1 MTNTKFKLKIDY
13 LCQNSFMMNYIS
25 IDNISKA
32 FSDKLLFE
40 NISFGIEK
48 GEKTALVAANG
59 TGKSTMMKILVGK
72 EESDKGSI
80 SYNEN
85 IRIGYLEQLP
95 QFDSELTIQEV
106 ISTGHTDIM
115 NVIQRYENALLNH
128 VDDNNISTKKEL
140 EDAISQMDAL
150 QAWSYEQRL
159 KQLLY
164 TFEITDL
171 SQKIGTLSG
180 GQVKRLALALVLL
193 DDPDI
198 LFLDEPTNHL
208 DMGMIEWLE
217 KYLTQSTKTL
227 FMVTHDR
234 YFLDRV
240 CNKIFELY
248 QGTMYT
254 HNGNY
259 DYYVR
264 KSREREENKR
274 IAAERAGQL
283 LKHELEWMRSTPQA
297 RTGKAKA
304 RIDAFYDLQEK
315 ARMRR
320 DNNELQF
327 GADMQRLGGKILEM
341 DRVSKSYGDMII
353 LKDFEYIF
361 KKGERIGVIGKNG
374 IGKSTFLNMI
384 TGNENPD
391 SGTIVTGQTV
401 VYGYYTQKGIKFDER
416 KTVLET
422 IKDIAE
428 VIHYGKDKT
437 YSADQLL
444 AHFMFPYSMHRQPVS
459 LLSGG
464 EKRRLY
470 LLTVLVSN
478 PNFLILDEPTNDLDL
493 LTLQKLEDFL
503 QTYKGC
509 LLVVSHD
516 RFFLDQTVD
525 QLFVFEGDGK
535 VKGFMGNYSQY
546 HDYLEEKNKEE
557 RRELTA
563 QKQESRAEK
572 PTSERK
578 KKRTYKE
585 QQEYEKLAK
594 EIESLEIEKEELT
607 IKMQDQLDYQELDKL
622 GKRMNE
628 ITELIDE
635 KELRWLELDEIGG

>member
-1 MTNTKFKLKIDY
+1 
-13 LCQNSFMMNYIS
+13 MNYLS

-80 SYNEN
+80 AYNEN

-95 QFDSELTIQEV
+95 QFDPELTIQEV

-115 NVIQRYENALLNH
+115 AVIQRYEKALLNH
-128 VDDNNISTKKEL
+128 VDDNNLNTKQEL
-140 EDAISQMDAL
+140 EMAISQMDSL

-171 SQKIGTLSG
+171 TQKVGTLSG

-283 LKHELEWMRSTPQA
+283 LKYELEWMRSTPQA

-315 ARMRR
+315 AKMRR

-327 GADMQRLGGKILEM
+327 GSDMQRLGGKILEM
-341 DRVSKSYGDMII
+341 DRVSKAYGNTTI
-353 LKDFEYIF
+353 LKDFDYIF
-361 KKGERIGVIGKNG
+361 KKGERIGIIGKNG

-384 TGNENPD
+384 TGKENPD

-401 VYGYYTQKGIKFDER
+401 AYGYYTQKGIKFDER

-437 YSADQLL
+437 YTADQLL

-470 LLTVLVSN
+470 LLTVLVAN

-503 QTYKGC
+503 QNYKGC

-516 RFFLDQTVD
+516 RFFLDETVD

-546 HDYLEEKNKEE
+546 REYLENKTKEE
-557 RRELTA
+557 KREQAA
-563 QKQESRAEK
+563 QKQETRAAEK
-572 PTSERK
+572 PATERK

-585 QQEYEKLAK
+585 QQEYEQLARDIEALETEKKELTAQLEQQLDYK
-594 EIESLEIEKEELT
+594 EIEKIGNRIS
-607 IKMQDQLDYQELDKL
+607 
-622 GKRMNE
+622 E
-628 ITELIDE
+628 ITDLIDE
-635 KELRWLELDEIGG
+635 KELRWLELDEI

>member
-1 MTNTKFKLKIDY
+1 
-13 LCQNSFMMNYIS
+13 MNYLS

-80 SYNEN
+80 AYNEN

-95 QFDSELTIQEV
+95 QFDPDLTIQEV

-115 NVIQRYENALLNH
+115 AVIQRYEKALLNH
-128 VDDNNISTKKEL
+128 VDDNNLNTKQEL
-140 EDAISQMDAL
+140 EMAISQMDSL

-171 SQKIGTLSG
+171 TQKVGTLSG

-283 LKHELEWMRSTPQA
+283 LKYELEWMRSTPQA

-315 ARMRR
+315 AKMRR

-327 GADMQRLGGKILEM
+327 GSDMQRLGGKILEM
-341 DRVSKSYGDMII
+341 DRVSKAYGNTTI
-353 LKDFEYIF
+353 LKDFDYIF
-361 KKGERIGVIGKNG
+361 KKGERIGIIGKNG

-384 TGNENPD
+384 TGKENPD

-401 VYGYYTQKGIKFDER
+401 AYGYYTQKGIKFDER

-437 YSADQLL
+437 YTADQLL

-470 LLTVLVSN
+470 LLTVLVAN

-503 QTYKGC
+503 QNYKGC

-516 RFFLDQTVD
+516 RFFLDETVD

-546 HDYLEEKNKEE
+546 REYLENKTKEE
-557 RRELTA
+557 KREQAA
-563 QKQESRAEK
+563 QKQETRAAEK
-572 PTSERK
+572 PATERK

-585 QQEYEKLAK
+585 QQEYEQLAK
-594 EIESLEIEKEELT
+594 DIESLEQEKAELT
-607 IKMQDQLDYQELDKL
+607 TRMEQQLDYTELEKI
-622 GKRMNE
+622 GNRINE
-628 ITELIDE
+628 INGLIDE
-635 KELRWLELDEIGG
+635 KEMRWLELDEIS

>member
-1 MTNTKFKLKIDY
+1 
-13 LCQNSFMMNYIS
+13 MNYLS

-72 EESDKGSI
+72 EESDKGTI

-95 QFDSELTIQEV
+95 QFDPELTIQEV

-115 NVIQRYENALLNH
+115 AVIQRYENALLNH
-128 VDDNNISTKKEL
+128 VDDNNTSTKKEL
-140 EDAISQMDAL
+140 EQAIAQMDGL

-171 SQKIGTLSG
+171 SQKVGTLSG

-304 RIDAFYDLQEK
+304 RIDAFYDLKEK
-315 ARMRR
+315 AKVRR
-320 DNNELQF
+320 DNSELQF

-341 DRVSKSYGDMII
+341 DRVSKSYGDMTI
-353 LKDFEYIF
+353 LKDFDYIF
-361 KKGERIGVIGKNG
+361 KKGERIGIIGKNG

-384 TGNENPD
+384 TGNEQPD

-401 VYGYYTQKGIKFDER
+401 AYGYYTQKGIKFDER

-428 VIHYGKDKT
+428 IIHYGKDKT
-437 YSADQLL
+437 YTADQLL
-444 AHFMFPYSMHRQPVS
+444 AHFMFPYSMHRQQVA

-493 LTLQKLEDFL
+493 LTLQKLEDYL
-503 QTYKGC
+503 STYKGC

-516 RFFLDQTVD
+516 RFFLDETVD

-546 HDYLEEKNKEE
+546 HEYLENKTREEK
-557 RRELTA
+557 REIAA
-563 QKQESRAEK
+563 QKQETRAEK
-572 PTSERK
+572 PASERK

-585 QQEYEKLAK
+585 QQEYEQLAK
-594 EIESLEIEKEELT
+594 DIEALETEKMELT
-607 IKMQDQLDYQELDKL
+607 SKLEQQLDYQELEKI
-622 GKRMNE
+622 GNRISE
-628 ITELIDE
+628 ITNLIDE
-635 KELRWLELDEIGG
+635 KEMRWLELDEI

>member
-1 MTNTKFKLKIDY
+1 
-13 LCQNSFMMNYIS
+13 MNYIS

-80 SYNEN
+80 AYNEN

-95 QFDSELTIQEV
+95 QFNPELTIQDV

-128 VDDNNISTKKEL
+128 VDDNNLTTKKEL
-140 EDAISQMDAL
+140 EDSISQMDSL

-171 SQKIGTLSG
+171 NQKVGTLSG

-315 ARMRR
+315 AKMRR

-327 GADMQRLGGKILEM
+327 GSDMQRLGGKILEM
-341 DRVSKSYGDMII
+341 DRVSKSYGNMTI
-353 LKDFEYIF
+353 LKDFDYIF
-361 KKGERIGVIGKNG
+361 KKGERIGIIGKNG

-384 TGNENPD
+384 TGNEKPD
-391 SGTIVTGQTV
+391 SGTVVTGQTV
-401 VYGYYTQKGIKFDER
+401 AYGYYTQKGIKFDER

-422 IKDIAE
+422 IQDIAE
-428 VIHYGKDKT
+428 VIHYGKDNVYT
-437 YSADQLL
+437 ADKLL

-516 RFFLDQTVD
+516 RYFLDQTVD

-557 RRELTA
+557 KREIAA
-563 QKQESRAEK
+563 QKQEARVDK
-572 PTSERK
+572 PKAVERK

-585 QQEYEKLAK
+585 QQEYEQLAK
-594 EIESLEIEKEELT
+594 DIEALEVEKEEIAT
-607 IKMQDQLDYQELDKL
+607 KMQEQMDYQEIEKL
-622 GKRMNE
+622 GKRLNE
-628 ITELIDE
+628 INDLLDE
-635 KELRWLELDEIGG
+635 KEMRWLELDEI

>member
-1 MTNTKFKLKIDY
+1 MNVKIIKEFIY
-13 LCQNSFMMNYIS
+13 FCENSLEMNYIS

-32 FSDKLLFE
+32 YSDKLLFE

-72 EESDKGSI
+72 EECDKGSI
-80 SYNEN
+80 AYNEN
-85 IRIGYLEQLP
+85 MRIGYLEQMP
-95 QFDSELTIQEV
+95 YFDPTLTIQDV

-115 NVIQRYENALLNH
+115 SVIQTYEKALLNH
-128 VDDNNISTKKEL
+128 VDDNNLKTKLEL
-140 EDAISQMDAL
+140 ETAISNMDAL

-164 TFEITDL
+164 TFDITDL
-171 SQKIGTLSG
+171 TQTIGTLSG
-180 GQVKRLALALVLL
+180 GQIKRLALALVLL

-217 KYLTQSTKTL
+217 KYLSQSTKTL

-248 QGTMYT
+248 QGTMYV
-254 HNGNY
+254 HKGNY

-283 LKHELEWMRSTPQA
+283 LKYELEWMRSTPQA

-304 RIDAFYDLQEK
+304 RIDAFYDLKEK
-315 ARMRR
+315 AKMRR

-327 GADMQRLGGKILEM
+327 GSDMQRLGGKILEM
-341 DRVSKSYGDMII
+341 DRVSKSYGNNII
-353 LKDFEYIF
+353 LRDFDYIF
-361 KKGERIGVIGKNG
+361 KKGERIGIIGKNG

-384 TGNENPD
+384 TGSENPD

-401 VYGYYTQKGIKFDER
+401 AYGYYTQKGIKFDER
-416 KTVLET
+416 KTVVET

-516 RFFLDQTVD
+516 RYFLDQTVD

-535 VKGFMGNYSQY
+535 VKGFMGNYTQY
-546 HDYLEEKNKEE
+546 HDYIEEKSKEE
-557 RRELTA
+557 KREQA
-563 QKQESRAEK
+563 IQKQESK
-572 PTSERK
+572 PDKPKSAERK
-578 KKRTYKE
+578 KKRSYKE
-585 QQEYEKLAK
+585 QKEYDQLTQ
-594 EIESLEIEKEELT
+594 EIEDLELEKETLT
-607 IKMQDQLDYQELDKL
+607 LKMQDQLDYQELDKI
-622 GKRMNE
+622 GKRINE
-628 ITELIDE
+628 INELLDE
-635 KELRWLELDEIGG
+635 KELRWLELDEIE

>member
-1 MTNTKFKLKIDY
+1 MY
-13 LCQNSFMMNYIS
+13 LCENSFTMNYIS

-72 EESDKGSI
+72 EECDKGSI
-80 SYNEN
+80 AYNEN

-95 QFDSELTIQEV
+95 QFDPELSIQDV

-115 NVIQRYENALLNH
+115 NVIQRYENALLSH
-128 VDDNNISTKKEL
+128 VDDNDISTKKEL
-140 EDAISQMDAL
+140 EDSISQMDAL

-171 SQKIGTLSG
+171 TQKIETLSG

-315 ARMRR
+315 AKMRR

-341 DRVSKSYGDMII
+341 DRVSKSYGDLTI
-353 LKDFEYIF
+353 LKDFDYIF
-361 KKGERIGVIGKNG
+361 KKGERIGIIGKNG

-391 SGTIVTGQTV
+391 KGTIVTGQTV

-525 QLFVFEGDGK
+525 QLFVFEGDGN

-546 HDYLEEKNKEE
+546 HEYLEDRN
-557 RRELTA
+557 REVKREQAA
-563 QKQESRAEK
+563 QKQDNRTEK
-572 PTSERK
+572 QVSERK
-578 KKRTYKE
+578 KKRSYKE
-585 QQEYEKLAK
+585 QMEYEQLAK
-594 EIESLEIEKEELT
+594 DIETLEIEKSKLT
-607 IKMQDQLDYQELDKL
+607 LKMQEISDYQEMEKIA
-622 GKRMNE
+622 KRMNE
-628 ITELIDE
+628 ITELIDG

>member
-1 MTNTKFKLKIDY
+1 
-13 LCQNSFMMNYIS
+13 MNYIS

-80 SYNEN
+80 AYNEN

-95 QFDSELTIQEV
+95 QFNPELTIQDV

-128 VDDNNISTKKEL
+128 VDDNNLTTKKEL
-140 EDAISQMDAL
+140 EDSISQMDSL

-171 SQKIGTLSG
+171 NQKVGTLSG

-248 QGTMYT
+248 QGNMYT

-315 ARMRR
+315 AKMRR

-327 GADMQRLGGKILEM
+327 GSDMQRLGGKILEM
-341 DRVSKSYGDMII
+341 DRVSKSYGDMTI
-353 LKDFEYIF
+353 LKDFDYIF
-361 KKGERIGVIGKNG
+361 KKGERIGIIGKNG

-384 TGNENPD
+384 TGNEKPD
-391 SGTIVTGQTV
+391 SGTVVTGQTV
-401 VYGYYTQKGIKFDER
+401 AYGYYTQKGIKFDER

-422 IKDIAE
+422 IQDIAE
-428 VIHYGKDKT
+428 VIHYGKDNVYT
-437 YSADQLL
+437 ADKLL

-516 RFFLDQTVD
+516 RYFLDQTVD

-557 RRELTA
+557 RREIAA
-563 QKQESRAEK
+563 QKQEARVDK
-572 PTSERK
+572 PKATERK

-585 QQEYEKLAK
+585 QQEYDQLAK
-594 EIESLEIEKEELT
+594 DIEALEAEKEEIAT
-607 IKMQDQLDYQELDKL
+607 KMQEQMDYQEIEKL
-622 GKRMNE
+622 GKRLNE
-628 ITELIDE
+628 INDLLDE
-635 KELRWLELDEIGG
+635 KEMRWLELDEI

>member
-1 MTNTKFKLKIDY
+1 
-13 LCQNSFMMNYIS
+13 MNYLS

-80 SYNEN
+80 AYNEN

-95 QFDSELTIQEV
+95 QFDPELTIQEV

-115 NVIQRYENALLNH
+115 AVIQRYEKALLNH
-128 VDDNNISTKKEL
+128 VDDNNLNTKQEL
-140 EDAISQMDAL
+140 EMAISQMDSL
-150 QAWSYEQRL
+150 QVWSYEQRL

-171 SQKIGTLSG
+171 TQKVGTLSG

-283 LKHELEWMRSTPQA
+283 LKYELEWMRSTPQA

-315 ARMRR
+315 AKMRR

-327 GADMQRLGGKILEM
+327 GSDMQRLGGKILEM
-341 DRVSKSYGDMII
+341 DRVSKAYGNTTI
-353 LKDFEYIF
+353 LKDFDYIF
-361 KKGERIGVIGKNG
+361 KKGERIGIIGKNG

-384 TGNENPD
+384 TGKENPD

-401 VYGYYTQKGIKFDER
+401 AYGYYTQKGIKFDER

-437 YSADQLL
+437 YTADQLL

-470 LLTVLVSN
+470 LLTVLVAN

-503 QTYKGC
+503 QNYKGC

-516 RFFLDQTVD
+516 RFFLDETVD

-546 HDYLEEKNKEE
+546 REYLENKTKEE
-557 RRELTA
+557 KREQAA
-563 QKQESRAEK
+563 QKQETRAAEK
-572 PTSERK
+572 PATERK

-585 QQEYEKLAK
+585 QQEYEQLARD
-594 EIESLEIEKEELT
+594 IEALETEKKELT
-607 IKMQDQLDYQELDKL
+607 ARLEQQLDYQELEKI
-622 GKRMNE
+622 GNRISE
-628 ITELIDE
+628 ITDLIDE
-635 KELRWLELDEIGG
+635 KELRWLELDEI

>member
-1 MTNTKFKLKIDY
+1 
-13 LCQNSFMMNYIS
+13 MMNYIS

-80 SYNEN
+80 AYNEN

-95 QFDSELTIQEV
+95 HFEPELTIQDV

-274 IAAERAGQL
+274 VAAERAGQL
-283 LKHELEWMRSTPQA
+283 LKYELEWMRSTPQA

-304 RIDAFYDLQEK
+304 RIDAFYDLKEK
-315 ARMRR
+315 AKFRR
-320 DNNELQF
+320 DNTELQF
-327 GADMQRLGGKILEM
+327 GSDMQRLGGKILEM
-341 DRVSKSYGDMII
+341 DSVSKSYGNTTI
-353 LKDFEYIF
+353 LKDFDYIF
-361 KKGERIGVIGKNG
+361 KKGERIGIIGKNG

-384 TGNENPD
+384 TGSENPD

-401 VYGYYTQKGIKFDER
+401 AYGYYTQKGIKFDER
-416 KTVLET
+416 KTILET

-428 VIHYGKDKT
+428 VIHYGKDKV
-437 YSADQLL
+437 YSPDQLL

-503 QTYKGC
+503 QSYKGC

-516 RFFLDQTVD
+516 RYFLDQTVD

-546 HDYLEEKNKEE
+546 HDYLEEKSKEE
-557 RRELTA
+557 KREQAA
-563 QKQESRAEK
+563 QKQESRVER

-585 QQEYEKLAK
+585 QKEYEQLAQ
-594 EIESLEIEKEELT
+594 EIESLEKEKNELT
-607 IKMQDQLDYQELDKL
+607 VKMQEQLDYQELDKL

-628 ITELIDE
+628 INDLIDE
-635 KELRWLELDEIGG
+635 KELRWLELDEIEN

>member
-1 MTNTKFKLKIDY
+1 
-13 LCQNSFMMNYIS
+13 MNYIS

-95 QFDSELTIQEV
+95 QFDAELTIQDV

-115 NVIQRYENALLNH
+115 AVIQRYENALLNH
-128 VDDNNISTKKEL
+128 VDDDNIATKKEL
-140 EDAISQMDAL
+140 EQAIAQMDGL

-171 SQKIGTLSG
+171 SQKVGTLSG

-274 IAAERAGQL
+274 VAAERAGQL

-315 ARMRR
+315 AKMRR
-320 DNNELQF
+320 DNSELQF

-341 DRVSKSYGDMII
+341 DKVSKSYGNTTI

-361 KKGERIGVIGKNG
+361 KRGERIGIIGKNG

-384 TGNENPD
+384 TGNEKPD

-401 VYGYYTQKGIKFDER
+401 AYGYYTQKGIKFDER

-437 YSADQLL
+437 YTADQLL
-444 AHFMFPYSMHRQPVS
+444 AHFMFPYSMHRQQVA

-493 LTLQKLEDFL
+493 LTLQKLEDYL
-503 QTYKGC
+503 NTYKGC
-509 LLVVSHD
+509 LIVVSHD
-516 RFFLDQTVD
+516 RYFLDETVD

-546 HDYLEEKNKEE
+546 HEYLENKNKEE
-557 RRELTA
+557 RREQAAL
-563 QKQESRAEK
+563 KQEARAEK
-572 PTSERK
+572 PATTERK

-585 QQEYEKLAK
+585 QQEYEQLAKDIEALENEKKELTAKLEQQLDYK
-594 EIESLEIEKEELT
+594 EIEI
-607 IKMQDQLDYQELDKL
+607 I
-622 GKRMNE
+622 GNRIGE
-628 ITELIDE
+628 ITDLIDE
-635 KELRWLELDEIGG
+635 KELRWLELDEI

>member
-1 MTNTKFKLKIDY
+1 
-13 LCQNSFMMNYIS
+13 MNYLS

-72 EESDKGSI
+72 EESDKGTV

-95 QFDSELTIQEV
+95 QFDPELTIQEV

-115 NVIQRYENALLNH
+115 AVIQRYENALLNH
-128 VDDNNISTKKEL
+128 VDDNNINTKKEL
-140 EDAISQMDAL
+140 EESISQMDAL

-171 SQKIGTLSG
+171 SQKVGTLSG

-274 IAAERAGQL
+274 VAAERAGQL

-315 ARMRR
+315 AKMRR

-341 DRVSKSYGDMII
+341 DRVSKSYGNTTI

-361 KKGERIGVIGKNG
+361 KRGERIGIIGKNG

-384 TGNENPD
+384 TGKENPD

-401 VYGYYTQKGIKFDER
+401 AYGYYTQKGIHFDER

-437 YSADQLL
+437 YTADQLL

-509 LLVVSHD
+509 LFVVSHD

-546 HDYLEEKNKEE
+546 HEYLENKTKEE
-557 RRELTA
+557 KREQAA
-563 QKQESRAEK
+563 QKQETRAEK
-572 PTSERK
+572 PVTERK

-585 QQEYEKLAK
+585 QKEYEQLAK
-594 EIESLEIEKEELT
+594 DIEDLEKEKAELT
-607 IKMQDQLDYQELDKL
+607 AKMQEQLDYQELDAL

-628 ITELIDE
+628 ITDLIDE
-635 KELRWLELDEIGG
+635 KELRWLELDEIENC